1 MLRAFLIA
9 LLLATPA
16 AAQNLVLGLSESE
29 VAITTT
35 FDGSD
40 ILVFGAIKHESAVTQ
55 EAKLDLIVT
64 VKGPDQATKVYRKDR
79 RFGIWVNAAT
89 VEVDAAPSFYAIET
103 TRPIADI
110 LGEEAD
116 RYYEITLP
124 RVIKPSAEGHG
135 DNDVALFTEALMRI
149 RQDANK
155 YQLREWDAALID
167 NTLFRTDVELP
178 ANLVEGAYEVS
189 VFLLKDKKVISTY
202 STVLDVRKAG
212 LERWMYNLSRQQP
225 FYYGILSLIIAISAG
240 WGASA
245 IFRVFQR

>member
-79 RFGIWVNAAT
+79 RFGIWVH
-89 VEVDAAPSFYAIET
+89 AAPSFYAIET

-110 LGEEAD
+110 LGEDAD

-124 RVIKPSAEGHG
+124 RVIKPSAEGHD

-189 VFLLKDKKVISTY
+189 VFLLNDKKVISTY

-212 LERWMYNLSRQQP
+212 LERWMYNLSRQKP

>member
-1 MLRAFLIA
+1 MLRAFLAA
-9 LLLATPA
+9 LLLTTPV

-55 EAKLDLIVT
+55 EANLDLIVT

-79 RFGIWVNAAT
+79 RFGIWVNAANIQI
-89 VEVDAAPSFYAIET
+89 DAAPSFYAIET

-110 LGEEAD
+110 LGKEAD
-116 RYYEITLP
+116 SYYEITLP
-124 RVIKPSAEGHG
+124 RIIKPSAESLG
-135 DNDVALFTEALMRI
+135 DNDVALFTDALMRI

-155 YQLREWDAALID
+155 YQLRERDAALID
-167 NTLFRTDVELP
+167 NTLFRADAELP
-178 ANLVEGAYEVS
+178 ANLIEGAYEVS
-189 VFLLKDKKVISTY
+189 VFLLEDKTVISTY
-202 STVLDVRKAG
+202 SSILDVRKAG
-212 LERWMYNLSRQQP
+212 LERWMYNMSRQQP

-245 IFRVFQR
+245 IFRLFQR